1 MMKTGKHFFLGISL
15 SSRVLKVLKKDWEST
30 ARPFVFIGL
39 ELPLLPKIFSGRW

>member
-1 MMKTGKHFFLGISL
+1 MMKTGKHFSLDISL

-39 ELPLLPKIFSGRW
+39 ELPFLPKIFSGRW